1 MDNIAE
7 QLVTKTPTTGDRAK
21 LVLISIGGILL
32 ASAAMF
38 FAIIT
43 GFMVLVL
50 VAVGLIAGTVY
61 YISGAYVEYEY
72 IITNDE
78 MDIDK
83 IIGKRKR
90 KRMITLD
97 LSAAE
102 AFEPYPSEQDTK
114 ADATVFASTGGEKD
128 AYCLVTTHSSYGKV
142 KVIFNPNERI
152 REAIMQELPNALR
165 IKIRH
170 NVK

>member
-7 QLVTKTPTTGDRAK
+7 QLVSKNPTSADRAK
-21 LVLISIGGILL
+21 LVIISVLGILL
-32 ASAAMF
+32 ASAVMF

-78 MDIDK
+78 MDID
-83 IIGKRKR
+83 
-90 KRMITLD
+90 
-97 LSAAE
+97 
-102 AFEPYPSEQDTK
+102 
-114 ADATVFASTGGEKD
+114 
-128 AYCLVTTHSSYGKV
+128 
-142 KVIFNPNERI
+142 NE
-152 REAIMQELPNALR
+152 
-165 IKIRH
+165 
-170 NVK
+170 

>member
-7 QLVTKTPTTGDRAK
+7 QLISKQPTSGDRAK
-21 LVLISIGGILL
+21 LALISVGGILL
-32 ASAAMF
+32 ASVAMF

-43 GFMVLVL
+43 GIMVLVL

-90 KRMITLD
+90 KRMITVD
-97 LSAAE
+97 LSGAE
-102 AFEPYPSEQDTK
+102 DFAPYPSEQDIK
-114 ADATVFASTGGEKD
+114 ADATVFATSGSEKD
-128 AYCLVTTHSSYGKV
+128 AYYLVTAHSSYGKV
-142 KVIFNPNERI
+142 KIIFNPNEKI

-165 IKIRH
+165 IKIKH

>member
-7 QLVTKTPTTGDRAK
+7 QLIAKYPTSGDKAK
-21 LVLISIGGILL
+21 LALISLGGILL
-32 ASAAMF
+32 ASAVMF

-83 IIGKRKR
+83 VIGKRKR
-90 KRMITLD
+90 RRMITVD
-97 LSAAE
+97 LTAAE
-102 AFEPYPSEQDTK
+102 AFAPYPSEQEYK
-114 ADATVFASTGGEKD
+114 ADATVFATSGGEKD
-128 AYCLVTTHSSYGKV
+128 AYYLVTSHPSYGKV
-142 KVIFNPNERI
+142 KIIFNPNDRI
-152 REAIMQELPNALR
+152 REAMMQEFPATLKAK
-165 IKIRH
+165 IKH
-170 NVK
+170 NL

>member
-7 QLVTKTPTTGDRAK
+7 QLVSKQPTSADRAK
-21 LVLISIGGILL
+21 LVLISVAGILL
-32 ASAAMF
+32 ASAVMF

-43 GFMVLVL
+43 GFMVLVII
-50 VAVGLIAGTVY
+50 AVGLIAGTVY

-90 KRMITLD
+90 KRMITVD

-102 AFEPYPSEQDTK
+102 AFAPYPSDEDIK
-114 ADATVFASTGGEKD
+114 ADATVFASSGSETD
-128 AYCLVTTHSSYGKV
+128 AYYLITSHSSYGKV
-142 KVIFNPNERI
+142 KVIFNPGERI
-152 REAIMQELPNALR
+152 REAIIQELPNALR
-165 IKIRH
+165 IKLKH

>member
-7 QLVTKTPTTGDRAK
+7 QLVSKQPTTADRAK
-21 LVLISIGGILL
+21 LALVSIGGILL
-32 ASAAMF
+32 ASAVMF

-43 GFMVLVL
+43 GFMVLVII
-50 VAVGLIAGTVY
+50 AVGIIAGTVY

-102 AFEPYPSEQDTK
+102 AFAPYPSEEDIK
-114 ADATVFASTGGEKD
+114 ADATVFASSGGEKD
-128 AYCLVTTHSSYGKV
+128 AYYLVTTHSSYGKV
-142 KVIFNPNERI
+142 KVIFNPNEKI
-152 REAIMQELPNALR
+152 REAIMQELPNALKIR
-165 IKIRH
+165 IKH
-170 NVK
+170 NLG

>member
-7 QLVTKTPTTGDRAK
+7 QLVAKQPTNGDRAK
-21 LVLISIGGILL
+21 LALISIGGIFL
-32 ASAAMF
+32 ASVVMF

-90 KRMITLD
+90 KRMITID
-97 LSAAE
+97 LSGAE
-102 AFEPYPSEQDTK
+102 AFAPYPSEQDIK
-114 ADATVFASTGGEKD
+114 ADATVFASSGGEKD
-128 AYCLVTTHSSYGKV
+128 AYYLVASHSSYGKV

-152 REAIMQELPNALR
+152 RESIMQELPNTLK
-165 IKIRH
+165 IKLKH
-170 NVK
+170 NLQ